1 MITWEKTDGGFS
13 TGYGWILSN
22 GLEAESYQPPPPE
35 PVSCEYCGAARH
47 FKGQV
52 SRYSVDITWNEH
64 PEPCTCAKALA
75 IQEREEARKRRDDE
89 NSKHREKIAKILED
103 TYISGRLINKT
114 FDTFQITTNNKVA
127 AHAARQYAD
136 TFDGMLP
143 STGRPEPGRNGLLIA
158 GTVGTGKT
166 HLAAAIA
173 NQLMHQGTPVI
184 CMTMIDLLE
193 RIKRTF
199 SGIGSRGDESSV
211 LSLYKTVPLLIIDD
225 IGKEP
230 PTEWAVSTIY
240 NIINGRYE
248 KCLPIIITTN
258 YDAEAMIERLTPRES
273 RDTIYGQAVVD
284 RLTEMC
290 RSVVLV
296 GESWRQK

>member
-1 MITWEKTDGGFS
+1 MITWERTEGGFY
-13 TGYGWILSN
+13 TFTGWILSN
-22 GLEAESYQPPPPE
+22 DPEAGAYQPSPPE
-35 PVSCEYCGAARH
+35 SVPCEYCGAARY

-52 SRYSVDITWNEH
+52 QRYRDDVVWNER
-64 PEPCTCAKALA
+64 PEPCTCAEASA
-75 IQEREEARKRRDDE
+75 IREREEAGKQKKE
-89 NSKHREKIAKILED
+89 EYAKHREQIAKILGD
-103 TYISGRLINKT
+103 SFISGRLINKT
-114 FDTFQITTNNKVA
+114 FDTFQITTDNKAAVQVA
-127 AHAARQYAD
+127 KQYAD

-173 NQLMHQGTPVI
+173 NQLISQGTPVI

-199 SGIGSRGDESSV
+199 SGNGDESSV
-211 LSLYKTVPLLIIDD
+211 LTLYKTAPLLIIDD

-240 NIINGRYE
+240 NIINGRYVE
-248 KCLPIIITTN
+248 LLPIIITTN
-258 YDAEAMIERLTPRES
+258 YDAEAMIERMTPRES
-273 RDTIYGQAVVD
+273 RDTIYGQAIVD
-284 RLTEMC
+284 RLMEMC
-290 RSVVLV
+290 RSVVMT
-296 GESWRQK
+296 GESWRQR